1 MISQYVDQPSQPS
14 APSSSCSSHE
24 DETKNLSPNQIPSSV
39 ANVKIIPTAT
49 VKGLPYKRKKSNIF
63 ALTTNNANLI
73 DGDLGQT
80 TPFIAYKHNSATHLQ
95 SGIAATSN
103 RREFRSKSVVSADPK
118 SPYFLARA
126 YPSITNDLNH
136 NKSALHLNDKRLVE
150 KHRRSSDAVINS
162 NRKLIWNHKWGDVSG
177 VHVGRPENA
186 IMNGEIPGLNNP
198 LSPDDPKAVTI
209 RQHYYP
215 EGNWGWIITVCVAL
229 AHFFTSVLSPASG
242 FIIIDT
248 IEQFKLEDN
257 IFIAGMASSLTNS
270 FK

>member
-248 IEQFKLEDN
+248 IEQFQLEDN